1 MSGRNTEV
9 AKNEDRGARVP
20 CSCRP
25 ELGPQSGLR
34 EWLTGGQ
41 PPTIVLMETPS
52 PGRAAAHQGS
62 IPLSRPSTDGAELAA
77 VAEVLASGWLA
88 GQGPKG
94 RELEAAF
101 KTVTGTSNAIAVNNC
116 TAGLHLAMGAL
127 GVGPGDEVVV
137 ADYSFPATAHA
148 VLFRGATPVFADVR
162 EDTGTIDA
170 ALLPD
175 LLTPR
180 TRGIIA
186 VDALGV
192 PADWDLLGEFASARE
207 LFLVEDAA
215 CAVGGTFRGAP
226 CGSFGDIA
234 AFSLHARKGI
244 TCGEGGVVTTND
256 DRLAAVVRRDSCFG
270 MTPAFD
276 RQASDALAL
285 PEFTEL
291 GYNYKLA
298 DVLAAIALVQLGK
311 LSDFL
316 AQRRAAASYYAELLR
331 DVPGIEAPR
340 IPADRE
346 PTWQTYAVTVAPGID
361 RDQLAIGLRGKGIGA
376 NIGTYALHREPIYGD
391 ARTSARCPVS
401 AGLHRQ
407 QLALPMYHGLT
418 RPQQDRVAGQLAE
431 LVTRSVR

>member
-1 MSGRNTEV
+1 M
-9 AKNEDRGARVP
+9 
-20 CSCRP
+20 
-25 ELGPQSGLR
+25 
-34 EWLTGGQ
+34 
-41 PPTIVLMETPS
+41 
-52 PGRAAAHQGS
+52 
-62 IPLSRPSTDGAELAA
+62 
-77 VAEVLASGWLA
+77 LASGWLA

-127 GVGPGDEVVV
+127 GVGPGDEVLV

-148 VLFRGATPVFADVR
+148 VLFRGATPVFADVHL
-162 EDTGTIDA
+162 DTGTIDA
-170 ALLPD
+170 EQLPD

-192 PADWDLLGEFASARE
+192 PAEWDLLGEFASARE

-256 DRLAAVVRRDSCFG
+256 DLLAAVVRRDSCFG

-276 RQASDALAL
+276 RQASDALEL

-311 LSDFL
+311 LSEFL

-331 DVPGIEAPR
+331 EVPGIEAPR

-346 PTWQTYAVTVAPGID
+346 PTWQTYAVTVAPDLD
-361 RDQLAIGLRGKGIGA
+361 RDRLLMMLRERGIGA

-391 ARTSARCPVS
+391 VGITAHCPAS
-401 AGLHRQ
+401 TELFRRH
-407 QLALPMYHGLT
+407 LALPMYAEVT
-418 RPQQDRVAGQLAE
+418 RPQQERVVEELAR
-431 LVTRSVR
+431 LVAESDQ

>member
-1 MSGRNTEV
+1 MNGRNTEV
-9 AKNEDRGARVP
+9 GRNEGDGTRIPASRYV
-20 CSCRP
+20 R
-25 ELGPQSGLR
+25 LR
-34 EWLTGGQ
+34 TPDGHGEWLTGAE
-41 PPTIVLMETPS
+41 PPTIVPMETP
-52 PGRAAAHQGS
+52 PRGRSAGDQES
-62 IPLSRPSTDGAELAA
+62 IPLTCPSTDGEELDA

-94 RELEAAF
+94 RELEASF
-101 KTVTGTSNAIAVNNC
+101 KAVTGTRNAVAVNNC

-162 EDTGTIDA
+162 QNTGTIDVDR
-170 ALLPD
+170 LPE
-175 LLTPR
+175 LITPR

-192 PADWDLLGEFASARE
+192 PADWDLLGAFASARG

-215 CAVGGTFRGAP
+215 CAVGGTFRGEP

-244 TCGEGGVVTTND
+244 TCGEGGVVTTHD
-256 DRLAAVVRRDSCFG
+256 DQLAADVRRDSCFG
-270 MTPAFD
+270 MTSAFD
-276 RQASDALAL
+276 RQTSGSLVL

-311 LSDFL
+311 LPSFL
-316 AQRRAAASYYAELLR
+316 AKRREAAAYYRELLSG
-331 DVPGIEAPR
+331 VTGIEPPR
-340 IPADRE
+340 IPSDRE
-346 PTWQTYAVTVAPGID
+346 PTWQTYAVTVAPDVD
-361 RDQLAIGLRGKGIGA
+361 RDQLVMGLRERGIGS

-391 ARTSARCPVS
+391 AGTTADCPTSTM
-401 AGLHRQ
+401 LFRQ
-407 QLALPMYHGLT
+407 QLALPMYADLT
-418 RPQQDRVAGQLAE
+418 RSQQERVVEQLAE
-431 LVTRSVR
+431 LAAK